1 MSASCIPFPTTMQT
15 RIIMYT
21 YDKPRSSRNKLTRLP
36 HKPGLCNGNPNFRLR
51 LHHEKVSA
59 VAPTA
64 IIQNSLGSVLWVRLH
79 TLFVCFIRLR
89 HFFAALKYNVAM
101 QCLCVV
107 LLSRVFV
114 CWCFVAE
121 LLYLIFAGWL
131 YQAVLLISLNT
142 WPLACRILW

>member
-89 HFFAALKYNVAM
+89 HFLQHYNTM
-101 QCLCVV
+101 LQCSVCVLSCCHVFSFVDV
-107 LLSRVFV
+107 LLLSYYI
-114 CWCFVAE
+114 
-121 LLYLIFAGWL
+121 L
-131 YQAVLLISLNT
+131 SL
-142 WPLACRILW
+142 PDGYIKQCC